1 MKNSVK
7 FSANTEFVNFKYAKG
22 EIDIYQKMFHESFE
36 IYLFLGGDVEFIN
49 NHTRRKLNPYE
60 LVIVPPGEYHQFAV
74 RGELELYER
83 CVIDIAPDFFE
94 DGVLKEA
101 FSDKELIALSL
112 SDRIV
117 EHYAYLKECAEKL
130 SEKELKYI
138 LPAIAVDIVFLIKN
152 IKGSCKFSQED
163 STRSISFLLM
173 KYIDEYY
180 CDDISLNFLAEHFHS
195 SVSLICHKFKSDFGI
210 GIKKYIN
217 QKRLLGASRALQSGE
232 NAELVCMKYGFLNY
246 STFYRAYKNRYG
258 IAPSETFKRNYNK

>member
-94 DGVLKEA
+94 DG
-101 FSDKELIALSL
+101 
-112 SDRIV
+112 
-117 EHYAYLKECAEKL
+117 
-130 SEKELKYI
+130 
-138 LPAIAVDIVFLIKN
+138 
-152 IKGSCKFSQED
+152 
-163 STRSISFLLM
+163 
-173 KYIDEYY
+173 
-180 CDDISLNFLAEHFHS
+180 
-195 SVSLICHKFKSDFGI
+195 
-210 GIKKYIN
+210 
-217 QKRLLGASRALQSGE
+217 RALCLSKGMRRKAVRKRIEIYSSG
-232 NAELVCMKYGFLNY
+232 N
-246 STFYRAYKNRYG
+246 SR
-258 IAPSETFKRNYNK
+258 